1 MSAPRS
7 RQPLVKGERLV
18 RYEVSAAMNAH
29 DAESTSMCFFSSRWI
44 PVESAIG
51 SAQPA
56 KVEDRLNSATDAQ
69 ASLHDCAPRKI
80 SLTFVFGHMD
90 QNIIC
95 QNDKNRYYT

>member
-18 RYEVSAAMNAH
+18 RYEVSAAMLN
-29 DAESTSMCFFSSRWI
+29 DGGETTSMRFRGRRW
-44 PVESAIG
+44 SCRAAAIG